1 MFQSLFLWKSAYR
14 LMAFRKL
21 RLCSGPNIGSDAK
34 DTNSEEVVRGVPK
47 TVGDFIQGLRFS

>member
-1 MFQSLFLWKSAYR
+1 
-14 LMAFRKL
+14 MAFRKL